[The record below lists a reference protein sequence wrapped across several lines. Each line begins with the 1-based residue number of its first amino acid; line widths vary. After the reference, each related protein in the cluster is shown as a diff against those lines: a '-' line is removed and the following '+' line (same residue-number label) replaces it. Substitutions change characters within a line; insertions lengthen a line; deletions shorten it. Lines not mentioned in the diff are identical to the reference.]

1 MKNSKPC
8 YKRLCPPSQCKTRMG
23 SQPCSASPLYIYSPA
38 VLSTKSKKKWKM
50 PRTPLPL
57 SFVPCLESK
66 SENNKQCKTQSSKMA
81 FKRRQAKAVYQRRSA
96 PSQPFLPPCYS
107 WGAISSLEKYF
118 GQCRKEEPTPWNILS
133 YLQKTE
139 KSILLGGQS
148 LRENRLCV
156 KLLISN
162 FN

>member
-1 MKNSKPC
+1 
-8 YKRLCPPSQCKTRMG
+8 
-23 SQPCSASPLYIYSPA
+23 
-38 VLSTKSKKKWKM
+38 M

-133 YLQKTE
+133 CLQKTE
-139 KSILLGGQS
+139 KSILLGGQI

-162 FN
+162 FNWLQILDKILSPGILGLVARQRWGEGGFDPGQIYSSQDPWRGRG